1 MLLYDLLLDAAIVQ
15 AETQAHLSD
24 LVGENS
30 PYDGDW
36 SLDLGAGMFSKAST
50 SGADPFV
57 ARAELLGS
65 AAPGPGTWLWAWANS
80 AYPPS
85 ITESSALIRNFGE
98 QYDVAELR
106 DAEVSLGEAEPR
118 EFAWWMGRVA
128 ALLLGQLPTYTFEA
142 DASTIGAIVLA
153 DDRLR
158 LPEPTVPRLMRSVGE
173 ALHAIPVAP
182 RSVWAWGDVRGV
194 QVDEMPE
201 GLRIALPDGHAEF
214 RFDEQDR
221 LIDMS
226 GQALPSD

>member
-1 MLLYDLLLDAAIVQ
+1 MLLYDLLLDASIVQ

-24 LVGENS
+24 LIGENS

-36 SLDLGAGMFSKAST
+36 SLDLGAGVFSKAST
-50 SGADPFV
+50 TGAEPFV
-57 ARAELLGS
+57 AQAELLGS
-65 AAPGPGTWLWAWANS
+65 AAQEPGTWLWGWANS
-80 AYPPS
+80 AFPPS
-85 ITESSALIRNFGE
+85 VVESSTLLRTFGE
-98 QYDVAELR
+98 QYEVAELR
-106 DAEVSLGEAEPR
+106 DGEVSLGEAEPR
-118 EFAWWMGRVA
+118 EFAWWMGGVA

-142 DASTIGAIVLA
+142 DSSTIGAIVLS

-173 ALHAIPVAP
+173 ALQAFPVAP

-194 QVDEMPE
+194 QVEEAPE
-201 GLRIALPDGHAEF
+201 GLRITLPDGHAEF

-226 GQALPSD
+226 GQALPSA